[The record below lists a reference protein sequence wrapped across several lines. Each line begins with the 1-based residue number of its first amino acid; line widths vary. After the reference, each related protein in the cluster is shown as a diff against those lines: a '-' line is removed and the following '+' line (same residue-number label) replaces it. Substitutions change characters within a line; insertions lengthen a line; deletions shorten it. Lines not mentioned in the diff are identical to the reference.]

1 MVARSPELMYQTSE
15 HSGSNWNLEVLVFRR
30 EETNN
35 KLDPY
40 DSAES
45 GNRTPGHMGGGGG
58 GGECPHHCT
67 IPALRFLLAVEKALQ
82 IFKSPKLKKS
92 LKSLPRKPEFL
103 EL

>member
-1 MVARSPELMYQTSE
+1 MITPSPGIEPRVT
-15 HSGSNWNLEVLVFRR
+15 LV
-30 EETNN
+30 
-35 KLDPY
+35 
-40 DSAES
+40 
-45 GNRTPGHMGGGGG
+45 
-58 GGECPHHCT
+58 GGECPHPCT